1 MVEETEAQGAQYGP
15 TISSGGIEL
24 LVHSLG
30 CLPDRFFKE
39 FSKLKKKNLHK
50 TLELRSID
58 GSLVSAL
65 FYR

>member
-24 LVHSLG
+24 LVHSSG

-39 FSKLKKKNLHK
+39 FTKLKKKIFTQL
-50 TLELRSID
+50 
-58 GSLVSAL
+58 
-65 FYR
+65 

>member
-24 LVHSLG
+24 LVHSSG

-39 FSKLKKKNLHK
+39 FSKLKKKKSSQNFRIKKH
-50 TLELRSID
+50 RWFS
-58 GSLVSAL
+58 SLSFVL
-65 FYR
+65 

>member
-24 LVHSLG
+24 LVHSSG

-39 FSKLKKKNLHK
+39 FTKLKKKSSHNFRIKKHRWFSSL
-50 TLELRSID
+50 
-58 GSLVSAL
+58 SLVL
-65 FYR
+65 